1 VRWPT
6 AGEINFSAKAEHSQ
20 HMGAGVTGTSLQKLL
35 VLAVLFLM
43 AGCARETTL
52 PTADVSASTASYA
65 STGDYR
71 IGPGDM
77 LSVVVWHNPDLTNQ
91 VPVRPDGRISI
102 PLVGDVVAAG
112 KTPMNLADEL
122 KEKLK
127 PYIKDPLVTVTPTQ
141 FVGPFARQIR
151 VIGEAVQP
159 RAIPFSS
166 NMTILD
172 VMIAAGGLTRYA
184 DGDRAVIVRVENGKQ
199 KTYHVHLDS
208 LIRDGDVS
216 QNVAVEPGDILIIP
230 QRFF

>member
-1 VRWPT
+1 
-6 AGEINFSAKAEHSQ
+6 
-20 HMGAGVTGTSLQKLL
+20 MSLRTLFAVALL
-35 VLAVLFLM
+35 IVA

-52 PTADVSASTASYA
+52 PTADIGAGMASYA
-65 STGDYR
+65 GTSDYR
-71 IGPGDM
+71 IGPGDV
-77 LSVVVWHNPDLTNQ
+77 LSVVVWHNPDLTSQ
-91 VPVRPDGRISI
+91 IPVRPDGRISM
-102 PLVGDVVAAG
+102 PLVGEVVAAG
-112 KTPMNLADEL
+112 KTPLNLADEL
-122 KEKLK
+122 KAKLT

-159 RAIPFSS
+159 KAIPFSS
-166 NMTILD
+166 NMTLLD

-184 DGDRAVIVRVENGKQ
+184 DGDRAVVVRIENGTQ

-216 QNVAVEPGDILIIP
+216 QNVAVQPGDILIIP